1 MTGGQ
6 GCKGDSNPNVT
17 HPHCAGMS
25 DTEYRSEY
33 TMWTIISSSLLVAT
47 DVRNMTDIMKDIL
60 LNKEVIAVNQQN
72 KYDAGNIISSQTK
85 GDTQVWAK
93 QVGDKS
99 SAIVLYNIGSSQSDI
114 EVDFKSVPNMG
125 WSSDSTL
132 DVRDLWTQKDIGSFT
147 GSYKGAKIP
156 SHGVMLITAT
166 ST

>member
-1 MTGGQ
+1 
-6 GCKGDSNPNVT
+6 
-17 HPHCAGMS
+17 MS

-47 DVRNMTDIMKDIL
+47 DVRNITDIMKDIL

-72 KYDAGNIISSQTK
+72 QYDAGNIISSQTK
-85 GDTQVWAK
+85 GETQVWAK

-99 SAIVLYNIGSSQSDI
+99 CAIVLYNTGSSESDI
-114 EVDFKSVPNMG
+114 KVDFTAVPNMK
-125 WSSDSTL
+125 WTSNSQL
-132 DVRDLWTQKDIGSFT
+132 DVRDLWTQKDLGSFT
-147 GSYKGAKIP
+147 GSFTGSKIP